1 MVNLGQA
8 FREMERRAVQ
18 WYLGV
23 IKGFLL
29 RANMSC
35 FPSLS
40 FEDNMKQANMRER
53 SLSQVSSTSEHC
65 DQQTYNVMA
74 TSIID
79 ITKMGYYSIVRF
91 ILVFK

>member
-1 MVNLGQA
+1 
-8 FREMERRAVQ
+8 
-18 WYLGV
+18 
-23 IKGFLL
+23 
-29 RANMSC
+29 
-35 FPSLS
+35 
-40 FEDNMKQANMRER
+40 MKQANMRER